1 MPYTA
6 IWQESLTE
14 LSRFGQVKSTVGTVR
29 TIVSSILP
37 LRTWATAVVPA
48 TAVLATDSR
57 YVSAIKRTDR

>member
-6 IWQESLTE
+6 TWQESLTE
-14 LSRFGQVKSTVGTVR
+14 LSQFGQVKSTVRTVR
-29 TIVSSILP
+29 TIVSSLLP
-37 LRTWATAVVPA
+37 IRPWATAVVLA